1 MENNINKDAFLLKR
15 FEVEKEYFGE
25 DKGKYKSKIT
35 FQNGK
40 FESFVIEI
48 NQELSNEILSIIKG
62 QLIIKSSLLIQSLNS
77 CIDSIK

>member
-1 MENNINKDAFLLKR
+1 MENNINKDAFLLKS
-15 FEVEKEYFGE
+15 FVVEKEYFGE
-25 DKGKYKSKIT
+25 DKGKYKSKIA

-48 NQELSNEILSIIKG
+48 NEELSNEILSIIKG
-62 QLIIKSSLLIQSLNS
+62 QLILKSSYLIQSLNS